1 MRISAC
7 VTIFGLLV
15 GAAAPLCA
23 QSLADVAKK
32 EEERRK
38 KVQDGGKVYTNGDL
52 QAVPAAPASPPPS
65 TLSAP
70 LSPDPAASDKKPET
84 KSDDKAAAD
93 KPAGKDDKAPA
104 AGGAKDQAYWKAR
117 MDSAVAQLDRDRL
130 YAEALQSRI
139 NALTTD
145 FTARDDPAQRALIG
159 QDRDKAVA
167 ELDRLKRVIQDD
179 KDAITAVEE
188 DARRA
193 SVPPGW
199 LR

>member
-1 MRISAC
+1 M
-7 VTIFGLLV
+7 TILGLLA
-15 GAAAPLCA
+15 GASAPLHG

-52 QAVPAAPASPPPS
+52 QAVPALASPSSGTPSS

-70 LSPDPAASDKKPET
+70 LSPDPADKKPET
-84 KSDDKAAAD
+84 KADDKASATD

-104 AGGAKDQAYWKAR
+104 KGETKDQAYWKAR
-117 MDSAVAQLDRDRL
+117 MQSALEQLDRDRL

-167 ELDRLKRVIQDD
+167 ELDRLKKVIQDD

-188 DARRA
+188 EARHA